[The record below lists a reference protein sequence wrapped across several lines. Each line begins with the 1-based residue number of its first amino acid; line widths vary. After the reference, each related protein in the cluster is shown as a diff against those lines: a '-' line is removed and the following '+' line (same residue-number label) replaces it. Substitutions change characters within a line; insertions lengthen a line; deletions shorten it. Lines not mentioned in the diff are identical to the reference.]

1 MIFVEIKEFPDNVI
15 ITTASQIPP
24 EKIELFLDEVVDVE
38 KRTWPDELQASREK
52 FASRI
57 KVFDEGFIVARANG
71 RALGVSTA
79 QINFYDPSKSPT
91 WDELTD
97 SGFLIKSHNKD
108 GDALY
113 VASVGVAADSQGIG
127 IGGKLV
133 ESQKELAKK
142 LGLKYLFLGAR
153 IPDFDAYCK
162 ENEEVSAEEYLALK
176 NEKGEPVDPEIRFYS
191 RQGLN
196 PTKLIPNSEPDDQ
209 KRGYGV
215 NMDWEDNKLRSSIL
229 RFVN

>member
-1 MIFVEIKEFPDNVI
+1 MIFVEMKESPDNVT

-52 FASRI
+52 FASRL
-57 KVFDEGFIVARANG
+57 KVFPEGFIVARANG

-79 QINFYDPSKSPT
+79 QITFYDPSKSPT

-97 SGFLIKSHNKD
+97 SGFLMKSHNKD

-153 IPDFDAYCK
+153 IPGFDAYCK
-162 ENEEVSAEEYLALK
+162 EHGEISAEEYLALK

-191 RQGLN
+191 RQGLI
-196 PTKLIPNSEPDDQ
+196 PTKLIPNFEPDDQ
-209 KRGYGV
+209 SRGYGV
-215 NMDWEDNKLRSSIL
+215 TMVWENKK
-229 RFVN
+229 